1 MQLHAN
7 RKTYPAGVPCWV
19 EVLAPDARAAVDF
32 YRGLFGWESAG
43 PGPMPDGGEYF
54 VARIDGDDVAGIATL
69 PSTGV
74 AEPAWT
80 TYVCVDELDATARRA
95 VDAGGRVIVAPLDAP
110 PAGRLAIVEDPTGAT
125 FGLWQPHARAGAQRV
140 NEPSAWAMSA
150 LRTRDLRR
158 ATAFYADVFGWN
170 AEPFAAGPEPA
181 ALFRL
186 PGYVGGTPQQPVPR
200 DVVAVVLEGADIAI
214 AYWSA
219 DFWIDDV
226 EAAVERVV
234 RLGGSVVA
242 PPFDVVVFRRAV
254 VTDPAGAVFTISQLV
269 PDRLGR

>member
-19 EVLAPDARAAVDF
+19 EVLAPDPRAAVDF
-32 YRGLFGWESAG
+32 YRGVFGWEIAG

-54 VARIDGDDVAGIATL
+54 VARLDGRDIAGIAAL
-69 PSTGV
+69 PKTGI

-80 TYVCVDELDATARRA
+80 TYVCVDELETVARRA
-95 VDAGGRVIVAPLDAP
+95 VDAGGRVIVAPLDVP
-110 PAGRLAIVEDPTGAT
+110 PAGRLAVIEDSVGAT
-125 FGLWQPHARAGAQRV
+125 IGLWQPGARAGAQRV

-170 AEPFAAGPEPA
+170 AEPFEAGPQPA

-200 DVVAVVLEGADIAI
+200 DVVAAVLEGADIETAH
-214 AYWSA
+214 WSV
-219 DFWIDDV
+219 DFWIADTD
-226 EAAVERVV
+226 AAVERVA

-242 PPFDVVVFRRAV
+242 PPFDMAVFRRAV
-254 VTDPAGAVFTISQLV
+254 IADPAGAVFTISQLV
-269 PDRLGR
+269 PERLG

>member
-7 RKTYPAGVPCWV
+7 PKTYPAGVPCWV
-19 EVLAPDARAAVDF
+19 EVLEPDPRAAVDF
-32 YRGLFGWESAG
+32 YRGVFGWEAAG

-54 VARIDGDDVAGIATL
+54 VARLDGDDVAGIAAL
-69 PSTGV
+69 PKSGA

-80 TYVCVDELDATARRA
+80 TYVCVDELEPAARRA
-95 VDAGGRVIVAPLDAP
+95 VEAGGRVIVAPLDAP
-110 PAGRLAIVEDPTGAT
+110 PAGRLAVIEDSTGAT
-125 FGLWQPHARAGAQRV
+125 IGLWQPGARAGAQRL

-158 ATAFYADVFGWN
+158 AAAFYADVFGWN

-181 ALFRL
+181 TLFRL

-200 DVVAVVLEGADIAI
+200 DVVAVVLEGADIETAH
-214 AYWSA
+214 WSV

-226 EAAVERVV
+226 DAAAERVA

-242 PPFDVVVFRRAV
+242 PPFDVAVFRRAV
-254 VTDPAGAVFTISQLV
+254 IADPAGATFTISQLV
-269 PDRLGR
+269 PERLG